1 MQQPNKVRLGGRL
14 KIGLHFSGLV
24 EPLRSTR
31 NDKKS
36 LSKNILKRNGQRLLV
51 YPALKRWAPDLVCSN
66 FEISLSIVL
75 A

>member
-31 NDKKS
+31 SDKKS
-36 LSKNILKRNGQRLLV
+36 LSKKHFETKWSACFGLSGTEALGPTLSLLKLRN
-51 YPALKRWAPDLVCSN
+51 
-66 FEISLSIVL
+66 
-75 A
+75 